1 MKEEI
6 AELKS
11 HVEELVRIQRVR
23 KNIEKYD
30 FIKKTD
36 KYHTF

>member
-11 HVEELVRIQRVR
+11 HVEELVRIQRLFLEQI
-23 KNIEKYD
+23 KNLEQRIETLE
-30 FIKKTD
+30 KK
-36 KYHTF
+36 